1 MDKRLDSLAD
11 AFAAP
16 SFPLFVPADRPDRF
30 AKACKAGTDSVII
43 DLEDA
48 VAPDLKSAA
57 RRIPPDALPRGRR
70 VTLMLRI
77 NAPGTRWYRDDVA
90 FARAAGFDAV
100 VLPKAETPEQIAA
113 LRAALNPGQK
123 ILGLVETVRGVA
135 RVAELAETTDRLAFG
150 SIDLAVDMGCE
161 NTPMAFLPIRSQIVQ
176 AARLAGRPAPL
187 DGVTTAT
194 RDPDRVAHDARH
206 GHEMGFGGKLLVH
219 PGQIEPARGAFRPA
233 PERIDWA
240 ERVIAASAD
249 GGAAV
254 VDGAMVDAPVVKQAR
269 RILERARALS

>member
-1 MDKRLDSLAD
+1 MMDMVVDS
-11 AFAAP
+11 FAAL

-30 AKACKAGTDSVII
+30 TKACESGTDSVII

-48 VAPDLKSAA
+48 VASDLKSAV
-57 RRIPPDALPRGRR
+57 RRIPPDALPSDRS

-77 NAPGTRWYRDDVA
+77 NAPGTQWYRDDVA
-90 FARAAGFDAV
+90 FARATRFDAV
-100 VLPKAETPEQIAA
+100 VLPKAETPEQIAE

-123 ILGLVETVRGVA
+123 VLGLVETVRGVA
-135 RVAELAETTDRLAFG
+135 RIAELAEATDRLAFG
-150 SIDLAVDMGCE
+150 SIDLSADMGCE

-194 RDPDRVAHDARH
+194 RDPNMVAHDARH
-206 GHEMGFGGKLLVH
+206 SHEMGFGGKLLIH
-219 PGQIEPARGAFRPA
+219 PGQIEPARSAFRPA
-233 PERIDWA
+233 RERIDWA

-254 VDGAMVDAPVVKQAR
+254 VDGAMVDVPVVKQAR
-269 RILERARALS
+269 RILDRVRALS